1 MTVAPRL
8 LVYGAG
14 GHGKV
19 VADVARSAGFDVVGF
34 IDDDPERE
42 RSGVWGLPVLSWDR
56 LLAERASVAGV
67 AVALGV
73 GDNEAR
79 ERCHERLLAAGFDV
93 VTVVHASAVVA
104 PTARIGEGSVVMA
117 LAAVNPDAEVGA
129 GAILNTGSVVE
140 HDCRVG
146 RFVHLSPKC
155 VLGGAARVGDRT
167 HVGMGAV
174 VFPGI
179 AVGAS
184 VRVGAGSVVHR
195 AVADGLT
202 VVGVPARTI
211 PPILRTESK

>member
-1 MTVAPRL
+1 MAPRL

-19 VADVARSAGFDVVGF
+19 VADVGRSAGFDVVGF
-34 IDDDPERE
+34 IDDDPERQ
-42 RSGVWGLPVLSWDR
+42 RSGVWGLPVTSWAR
-56 LLAERASVAGV
+56 LLAERASVAGTWI
-67 AVALGV
+67 ALGI

-79 ERCHERLLAAGFDV
+79 EHCHGRLLAAGFEV
-93 VTVVHASAVVA
+93 ATLLHASAVVA
-104 PTARIGEGSVVMA
+104 PTARVGEGSVVMA
-117 LAAVNPDAEVGA
+117 LAAVNPDAEIGV
-129 GAILNTGSVVE
+129 GAILNTGSTVE

-155 VLGGAARVGDRT
+155 VLGGAAQVGDRT

-179 AVGAS
+179 VVGAS

-195 AVADGLT
+195 TVPDGLT
-202 VVGVPARTI
+202 VVGVPARSI
-211 PPILRTESK
+211 PPMLRSESE